1 MNVFTLI
8 LYMYAIAAAI
18 SFFVAFVI
26 SAIYWFIKF
35 SERGFK
41 FRVAIPP
48 LSTTSIKEV
57 QIEAAQMDQEA
68 ELMAAIAFALHLYS
82 QDMHDVET
90 MKSTIIR
97 SAKPYSPWSSKIY
110 GLNTYKR

>member
-8 LYMYAIAAAI
+8 LYMYAIAAVI
-18 SFFVAFVI
+18 SFFVAFII
-26 SAIYWFIKF
+26 SAIYWLIKF
-35 SERGFK
+35 SERGFQLKK
-41 FRVAIPP
+41 FIPA
-48 LSTTSIKEV
+48 LSTASIKEV
-57 QIEAAQMDQEA
+57 QIEAAQMDQES
-68 ELMAAIAFALHLYS
+68 ELIAAIATALHLYS
-82 QDMHDVET
+82 KDMHDVEA

>member
-1 MNVFTLI
+1 MSVFTLI
-8 LYMYAIAAAI
+8 LYMYVIAAII
-18 SFFVAFVI
+18 SFLVAFLI
-26 SAIYWFIKF
+26 SAIYWLIKF

-41 FRVAIPP
+41 LRNVIPD
-48 LSTTSIKEV
+48 LSTASIKEV
-57 QIEAAQMDQEA
+57 QVEAAQMEQES
-68 ELMAAIAFALHLYS
+68 ELIAAIAVALNLYS
-82 QDMHDVET
+82 KDMHDVEA

>member
-1 MNVFTLI
+1 MSVFTLI
-8 LYMYAIAAAI
+8 LYMYAIAAVI
-18 SFFVAFVI
+18 SFFVAFLI

-41 FRVAIPP
+41 FSFGVPP
-48 LSTTSIKEV
+48 LSTSSIKDV
-57 QIEAAQMDQEA
+57 QIEAAQMDQEG
-68 ELMAAIAFALHLYS
+68 ELLAAIAVALHLYS
-82 QDMHDVET
+82 KDIHDVEA